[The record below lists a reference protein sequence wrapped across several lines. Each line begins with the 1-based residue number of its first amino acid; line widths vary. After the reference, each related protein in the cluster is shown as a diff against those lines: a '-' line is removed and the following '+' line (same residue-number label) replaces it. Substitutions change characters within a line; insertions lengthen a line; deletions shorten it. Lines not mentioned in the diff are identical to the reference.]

1 MPPRRLAGPPR
12 KRRWQVTPPLTSGPE
27 LLEAGGVLA
36 EVPDETGLLLWQT
49 VRDITIWAARA
60 DERSEIFAEGAHARR
75 AAALAGEGAPPEP
88 LRGHLLTASGVLKGE
103 VDGEEVAA
111 ACIAL
116 GKWAEEEGWLAT
128 ALAFVQSAALASP
141 RDAARAYEVGLL
153 ARRRAEYARAETWFR
168 RTVALARQTG
178 DWESYAKAFLGL
190 GNLYRQR
197 GALGGSRQHHVRA
210 LRAARRHTMKDLQGA
225 ALHNLCVVAIE
236 SGHPRRAQ
244 DYARKAF
251 EAYGPRHERLPVLAH
266 DVAYFWSTRGDFSR
280 ALPVFRAV
288 LAWITRPADR
298 LQVFANI
305 ARAAGG
311 MGDREAFEE
320 AAAEARKLIEGEEV
334 QETAAQA
341 WLDLAHGA
349 ASTGAWQRA
358 EDWAERSAEL
368 ARERRES
375 RIRTQAEEL
384 LESARTEQR
393 VVPFQAKGR
402 RSDLSDDA
410 EGLQRDLLD
419 SLRHMVA

>member
-1 MPPRRLAGPPR
+1 
-12 KRRWQVTPPLTSGPE
+12 
-27 LLEAGGVLA
+27 VLA
-36 EVPDETGLLLWQT
+36 EVRDDTGLLLWQA
-49 VRDITIWAARA
+49 VRDISIWTAHP
-60 DERSEIFAEGAHARR
+60 DERDALFAPDAYSSRR
-75 AAALAGEGAPPEP
+75 AALEAAGSLEEH
-88 LRGHLLTASGVLKGE
+88 LRGPLL
-103 VDGEEVAA
+103 AA
-111 ACIAL
+111 AEVLRGETDGAAVAEACTTV
-116 GKWAEEEGWLAT
+116 GSWAERQGWLST

-197 GALGGSRQHHVRA
+197 GALGGARHHHVRA
-210 LRAARRHTMKDLQGA
+210 LRAARRHTMKELQAA

-251 EAYGPRHERLPVLAH
+251 DAYGTSHERLPVLAH
-266 DVAYFWSTRGDFSR
+266 DVAYFWSTRGDFMR

-298 LQVFANI
+298 LLVFANI

-320 AAAEARKLIEGEEV
+320 AWTQTTEMIEGDEV
-334 QETAAQA
+334 RETAAQA

-349 ASTGAWQRA
+349 ASAGAWKRA
-358 EDWAERSAEL
+358 EESASRAGEL

-375 RIRTQAEEL
+375 RIRSQADEL
-384 LESARTEQR
+384 LESARSEQR

-419 SLRHMVA
+419 SLRHRVA